1 MPLPFTTSLQRAAIV
16 AAAAAA
22 VFAGCAS
29 TGVSRFDVDS
39 FLTAP
44 DTVLSEVV
52 VNKDFLRA
60 TKLPDAEC
68 AALVKGHAAQVVA
81 LPYSPDPRSPDAAS
95 RKPFVIEPPGSE
107 SVWLLLRGAEG
118 VQSCH
123 GPLPTKEFMGLV
135 QRASN

>member
-16 AAAAAA
+16 AAAAA

-44 DTVLSEVV
+44 DTVLAEAL

-60 TKLPDAEC
+60 TELSNAEC
-68 AALVKGHAAQVVA
+68 SALVKGHAGQVVPIQA
-81 LPYSPDPRSPDAAS
+81 PADPRMPQAS
-95 RKPFVIEPPGSE
+95 ARQPFVIQPPGSE
-107 SVWLLLRGAEG
+107 NVWLLLRGAEG
-118 VQSCH
+118 MQSCH
-123 GPLPTKEFMGLV
+123 GPLPAKEFMGLV